1 MKKEYGRAT
10 GCSQTH
16 SFGKSCSAD
25 EVANVVEFFAS
36 DKSSYVTVASYFVD
50 GSMTLY
56 PSFGVTPEH
65 ETAELN
71 SSGT

>member
-1 MKKEYGRAT
+1 LRRVANE
-10 GCSQTH
+10 
-16 SFGKSCSAD
+16 D
-25 EVANVVEFFAS
+25 EVANVLEFLAS
-36 DKSSYVTVASYFVD
+36 DKASYVTGASYFVY

-56 PSFGVTPEH
+56 PSFGVTPEY